1 MTEFELIK
9 EAGKLNNHPKL
20 VGQDHVSIMG
30 MMTRDQM
37 VKHVE
42 RLKAQIAE

>member
-1 MTEFELIK
+1 MTEFELIR

-20 VGQDHVSIMG
+20 VNSDHVFIMG
-30 MMTRDQM
+30 MMSREEM

-42 RLKAQIAE
+42 RLKAQVGA

>member
-20 VGQDHVSIMG
+20 VNQDHVTIMG
-30 MMTRDQM
+30 MMNKEEMERH
-37 VKHVE
+37 VKKLRSLIE
-42 RLKAQIAE
+42 